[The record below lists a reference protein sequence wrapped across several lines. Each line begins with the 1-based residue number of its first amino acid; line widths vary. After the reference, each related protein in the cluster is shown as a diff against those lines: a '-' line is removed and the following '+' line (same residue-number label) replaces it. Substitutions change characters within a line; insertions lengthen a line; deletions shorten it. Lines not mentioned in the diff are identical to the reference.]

1 MEDPTLRPMEASDR
15 DCFSVNF
22 LGRTV
27 DCDSLSDA
35 VAVKTAN
42 DILIGDDPTP
52 YRPDQLMSIASVLER
67 YGCLAA
73 ADVLAH
79 WAHFGRDIT

>member
-1 MEDPTLRPMEASDR
+1 MEASDR
-15 DCFSVNF
+15 DCFSVTF

-27 DCDSLSDA
+27 HCDSLSDA

-42 DILIGDDPTP
+42 DILIGDDSTP
-52 YRPDQLMSIASVLER
+52 YRPDQLVSMASVLER
-67 YGCLAA
+67 YGCRAA

-79 WAHFGRDIT
+79 WAESGRDLT